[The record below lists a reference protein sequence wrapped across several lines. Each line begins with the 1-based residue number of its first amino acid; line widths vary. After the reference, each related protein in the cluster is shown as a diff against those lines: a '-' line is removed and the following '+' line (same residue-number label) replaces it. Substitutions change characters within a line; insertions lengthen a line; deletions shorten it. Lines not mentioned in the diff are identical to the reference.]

1 MGNIQT
7 LNTNDNSI
15 ENKKVILE
23 EHGKLLNE
31 IKRLKQCLLK
41 KNIVYKQTKQNLIK
55 ENSELAKKHL
65 ESDTSL
71 YELNQKINS
80 LSKMNKALRDSKH
93 IANEQ
98 SLKLSIENTNIK
110 RELDTFKN
118 CYMTKATESEKQF
131 QAKDES
137 MEKRLQSQQNDF
149 DAKIHELK
157 QEHQIKLK
165 KYEELQNKYRK
176 LTLENEHNVS
186 KKDMYRNEYKELI
199 KDYNRLNEE
208 MTEFISE
215 LSDKTEQNHN
225 LKQENKNFKDKNE
238 DLEVQLHVQ
247 ETEYNNTITSL
258 KKENEIDYDFNM
270 LIIKEQKEK
279 YETLYKHT
287 SELKDLIFN
296 IGKIYYNNRIKEM
309 KLIKEILTTKKND
322 ELIDKHCKHRE
333 EFEENLEKIQ
343 NKINT
348 INQLDKKL

>member
-31 IKRLKQCLLK
+31 IKRLKQCLLE
-41 KNIVYKQTKQNLIK
+41 KNIVYKKTKQNLIK

-165 KYEELQNKYRK
+165 KYEELQNQYRK
-176 LTLENEHNVS
+176 LTLQNEHNVS

-225 LKQENKNFKDKNE
+225 LRKENKNLKDKNE

-247 ETEYNNTITSL
+247 ETEYNKTITSL

-287 SELKDLIFN
+287 SELKDSILN

-322 ELIDKHCKHRE
+322 ELIDKHCKHCE

-348 INQLDKKL
+348 INQLDNKL